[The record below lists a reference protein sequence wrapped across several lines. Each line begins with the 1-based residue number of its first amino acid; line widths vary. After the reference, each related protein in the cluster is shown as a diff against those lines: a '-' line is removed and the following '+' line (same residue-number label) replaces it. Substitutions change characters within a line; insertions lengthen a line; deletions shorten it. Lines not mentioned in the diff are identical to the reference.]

1 MVRPE
6 SLAHTLTIMRLCTLS
21 AGLLVI
27 AQLLLLLSSLNR
39 RPG

>member
-1 MVRPE
+1 MVEPDDLRY
-6 SLAHTLTIMRLCTLS
+6 SLMIIRLCTLG
-21 AGLLVI
+21 AGCLVT